1 MSKTAGT
8 LHTPAG
14 TLGAMTVSVPQTTSD
29 HGQIRTPHDV
39 GCEGPVGMRCGW
51 QRLLFPLA
59 GADAVD
65 GMMLFCGVV
74 DPLRTAFT
82 TDSAAKIQA
91 LHHVRH
97 SASVSDSGA
106 FGTIA
111 KGMMSWYLL
120 VVQETSVSLMV
131 MLRTGFGGSV
141 EAKMRRHAAPT

>member
-1 MSKTAGT
+1 MSETART
-8 LHTPAG
+8 LHTKAG
-14 TLGAMTVSVPQTTSD
+14 RLGAMTASVTQTTND
-29 HGQIRTPHDV
+29 HDQIRTPHDV

-51 QRLLFPLA
+51 QRLLFHLA
-59 GADAVD
+59 GVD
-65 GMMLFCGVV
+65 GMRSFCGVV
-74 DPLRTAFT
+74 DPPRTVFT
-82 TDSAAKIQA
+82 TDSAAKTQA

-111 KGMMSWYLL
+111 KGMVSWYLL

-131 MLRTGFGGSV
+131 MVRTGSGGSV